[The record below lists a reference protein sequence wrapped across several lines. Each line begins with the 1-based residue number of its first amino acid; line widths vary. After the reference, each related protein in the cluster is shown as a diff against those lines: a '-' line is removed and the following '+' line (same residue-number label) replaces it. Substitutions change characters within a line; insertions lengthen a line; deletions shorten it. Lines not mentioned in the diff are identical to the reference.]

1 VALDWIVNYHS
12 NSKDWKIDIYRKF
25 NE

>member
-1 VALDWIVNYHS
+1 MALDWIVNYHS